1 MARLDVL
8 SGSFDN
14 GRAPLRGLRR
24 AEVTSFSASE
34 VTLTAGASV
43 FTIAGSGFS
52 QDASGNFT
60 GGTVTGIAER
70 SRGVL
75 LYTLSELTIP
85 AVDLARW
92 IDRNRNADFLEAAY
106 GGNDILNGGNGND
119 RLSGFGG
126 DDVLNGNAGADA
138 LDGGDGDDRLD
149 GGSGADRMSGGRG
162 DDTYLVDDLRD
173 RVQEAADGGTDTVEA
188 SVSFTIPRNVE
199 ILRLTGTAA
208 IDATGGRGDD
218 RLEGNGGQNS
228 LDGGPGDDVL
238 LGGAGADLLVGGRG
252 ADRFVIDSLTGG
264 VDTIR
269 DFDTRRGDVLDLSEL
284 ITAYD
289 GTPTNHVRL
298 IGSGRAI
305 QVEIDP
311 DGGGNSFVPAVT
323 VRGELGLDV
332 GSLIAAGTIVLT

>member
-8 SGSFDN
+8 SGNFIN
-14 GRAPLRGLRR
+14 VHAPLRGLRR
-24 AEVTSFSASE
+24 AEVTSFSPSE

-43 FTIAGSGFS
+43 FTIAGSGFT
-52 QDASGNFT
+52 QDASGTIT
-60 GGTVTGIAER
+60 GGTVASIAER

-92 IDRNRNADFLEAAY
+92 IDRNRNADFLDAAY
-106 GGNDILNGGNGND
+106 
-119 RLSGFGG
+119 GG
-126 DDVLNGNAGADA
+126 DDVLNGGSANDRLSGFAGDDAINGNAGADT
-138 LDGGDGDDRLD
+138 LEGGDGNDRLD
-149 GGSGADRMSGGRG
+149 GGTGADRMSGGKG
-162 DDTYLVDDLRD
+162 DDTYVVDDPRD
-173 RVQEAADGGTDTVEA
+173 RVQEAADGGIDTVEA

-238 LGGAGADLLVGGRG
+238 LGGPGPDLLVGGRG
-252 ADRFVIDSLTGG
+252 ADRFVIDTLAGG
-264 VDTIR
+264 IDTIR
-269 DFDTRRGDVLDLSEL
+269 DFDARRGDVLDLSEL
-284 ITAYD
+284 ITTFD
-289 GTPTNHVRL
+289 GAPANHVRL
-298 IGSGRAI
+298 TGSGRAVL
-305 QVEIDP
+305 VEIDV

-332 GSLIAAGTIVLT
+332 DALVAAGTIVLT